1 MPENNFNLNKKKGV
15 SIHVD
20 YLTQGAEISFTAYQA
35 IIGGLLTY
43 GFLLDTFL
51 VLRFSDAVR
60 RFNPILFLI
69 LYFAAVL
76 TGSFLLRSK
85 NVLMGFVG
93 YNLIAIPIG
102 LVLAGALPGYPSAL
116 IARAVLMT
124 AGITILMTIA
134 SMLFPAFFARLGPAL
149 FISLLVLIIV
159 ELIAMLF
166 GYRGG
171 IFDYLVCGIF
181 SLYLGFDWY
190 RASNIYRTPTN
201 ALIAAANLYLDII
214 NIFMRI
220 LRILGRR
227 D

>member
-1 MPENNFNLNKKKGV
+1 MPDNNYHLNEKKGV
-15 SIHVD
+15 SMHVD

-51 VLRFSDAVR
+51 VIRFADAVR
-60 RFNPILFLI
+60 RFNPLLFLI
-69 LYFAAVL
+69 FYFAAVIA
-76 TGSFLLRSK
+76 GSFLLRSK
-85 NVLMGFVG
+85 NAIIGFAG

-102 LVLAGALPGYPSAL
+102 LVLAGALPGYPTAV

-124 AGITILMTIA
+124 AGITILMTVA
-134 SMLFPAFFARLGPAL
+134 SMLFPSFFARLGPAL
-149 FISLLVLIIV
+149 FMSLLALIIV
-159 ELIAMLF
+159 ELISMLF

-171 IFDYLVCGIF
+171 IFDFLICGVF

-190 RASNIYRTPTN
+190 RAGNIYRTPTN
-201 ALIAAANLYLDII
+201 ALISAANLYLDII